1 MDQLP
6 KPFFHYIPVQKHF
19 SIWIAITTLFQ
30 TDTFSIMFIVGI
42 IIPRQS
48 TGTSTNPIFLFQ
60 KSNRFLL
67 IVSFHEIL
75 IDAESSV
82 LIAASS
88 AKGIVNFILRDEILL
103 LYLQCIRQR
112 EFQFFPV
119 KVCYLR

>member
-1 MDQLP
+1 
-6 KPFFHYIPVQKHF
+6 
-19 SIWIAITTLFQ
+19 
-30 TDTFSIMFIVGI
+30 MFIVGI
-42 IIPRQS
+42 IIPRQT
-48 TGTSTNPIFLFQ
+48 TGTSANPIFLFQ

-103 LYLQCIRQR
+103 LYLQCIRHR
-112 EFQFFPV
+112 KFQFFPV
-119 KVCYLR
+119 KVCNL